1 MLITEKQLGQKK
13 GFHTIT
19 WKLKINNKNFETSN
33 MHSIFVSSQV
43 DSSTLNIKNSVFWIS
58 EFLQHTTSRWPR
70 ESCHES
76 FEKAYLSCDFSGK
89 KGLRISELFIWKLTI
104 SRRSMSIPNVKLFPE
119 RFISVPSVTYWCCFY
134 HVAIFNSVVWN
145 ILQSSCRWNM
155 KGLAIGCRFQIGI
168 SQFTISFNYDIH

>member
-13 GFHTIT
+13 KGFHTMS
-19 WKLKINNKNFETSN
+19 WKLKINNKNFETSK

-43 DSSTLNIKNSVFWIS
+43 DSITLNIKNCVFWIS

-70 ESCHES
+70 ESCHECL
-76 FEKAYLSCDFSGK
+76 KRHTCHVILVAN
-89 KGLRISELFIWKLTI
+89 KLTNQLTVY
-104 SRRSMSIPNVKLFPE
+104 MKANHFTAKLFPE

-168 SQFTISFNYDIH
+168 SQFTIRFYNDIH